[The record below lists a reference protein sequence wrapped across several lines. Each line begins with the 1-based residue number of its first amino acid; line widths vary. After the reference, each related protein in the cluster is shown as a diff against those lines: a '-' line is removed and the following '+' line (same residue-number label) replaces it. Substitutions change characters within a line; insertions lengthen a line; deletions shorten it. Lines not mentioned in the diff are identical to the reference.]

1 MSPNDLRLRFS
12 PAFLKPSKTTACQVI
27 GLTTTLLIAVSTFA
41 QQTSSTPQLPSPD
54 NSQVA
59 LAGTAASVAVPAG
72 TRIALV
78 LTQPIQTRYLHRG
91 DDIYAQ
97 IVSPVTAGNDVV
109 IPPGTFVQ
117 GKVDKLARRG
127 GRGELYLQSMSI
139 TFPDGYTTP
148 IAGPITLESDDGYA
162 LKDPGK
168 GRIIG
173 SIALPAAGLGLG
185 TLIGRAFASSQG
197 TTINTSLP
205 PSCGVPT
212 PGCMNNSSSFTFP
225 PDRVKAMAIGGGVGF
240 AAGGI
245 ASLVLVFGGHNF
257 FLDVGSPVQ
266 MILQH
271 PISLQEDEVAAA
283 IRDAEQHPGPEQPV
297 MQRPQPPPSPTQD
310 SGPTFCE
317 TPGTPGTPDVDIPGT
332 AAVGDSPGTPAIH
345 IPGIPATPPTTHLCP

>member
-1 MSPNDLRLRFS
+1 MSPNGLRLRFS
-12 PAFLKPSKTTACQVI
+12 PAFLKPSKTTTCQFI
-27 GLTTTLLIAVSTFA
+27 GLTTTLLIAVLTFA
-41 QQTSSTPQLPSPD
+41 QQTSPTPQLPSPD

-59 LAGTAASVAVPAG
+59 LAGTASSVAVPAG

-97 IVSPVTAGNDVV
+97 IVSPVTSGNDVV

-117 GKVDKLARRG
+117 GTVDKLARHG

-212 PGCMNNSSSFTFP
+212 PGCTNNSSSFTFP
-225 PDRVKAMAIGGGVGF
+225 PDRVKAMAIGGGVGL

-245 ASLVLVFGGHNF
+245 ASLALIFGGHNF

-271 PISLQEDEVAAA
+271 PISLEEDEVAAA
-283 IRDAEQHPGPEQPV
+283 IRDAEQHPGPEQPI
-297 MQRPQPPPSPTQD
+297 MERPQPAPSPTED
-310 SGPTFCE
+310 NGPTFCE

-332 AAVGDSPGTPAIH
+332 PAVGDSPGTPAIH
-345 IPGIPATPPTTHLCP
+345 IPGIPATPPATHLCP